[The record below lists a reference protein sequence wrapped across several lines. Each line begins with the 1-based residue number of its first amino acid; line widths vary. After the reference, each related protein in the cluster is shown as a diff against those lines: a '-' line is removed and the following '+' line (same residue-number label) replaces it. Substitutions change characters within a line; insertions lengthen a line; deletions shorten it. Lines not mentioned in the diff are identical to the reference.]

1 MGFIQYIRLKHGF
14 YTIYMMKTWV
24 LYNIYDEKYGF
35 FNIYNGFNIE
45 SSVNRI
51 EIPLHCAGQQ

>member
-1 MGFIQYIRLKHGF
+1 
-14 YTIYMMKTWV
+14 MKTWV